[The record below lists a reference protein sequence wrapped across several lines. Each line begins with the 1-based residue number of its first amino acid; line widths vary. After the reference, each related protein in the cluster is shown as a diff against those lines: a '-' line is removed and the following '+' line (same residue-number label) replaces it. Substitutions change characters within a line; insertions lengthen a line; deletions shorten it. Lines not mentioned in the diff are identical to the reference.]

1 MKRTWLGWSVVAVAA
16 IMIGGA
22 LLAAPDADAQR
33 RPRGLNYNA
42 RPTYGRYTLRTGFTP
57 DPWGFPI
64 TAGGGRNPIDVATL
78 GITDSATGQACGQSF
93 VTRNPD
99 FKFTFQ
105 AGSQFALVR
114 FYVVTQNNADA
125 TLVINQP
132 DTRWRCNDDH
142 GQSGWGNRLAPSI
155 DFNNPQSGRYDI
167 WVGSYDRTSRNPGT
181 LFVTEL
187 QNNHP

>member
-1 MKRTWLGWSVVAVAA
+1 MKRWVGWSVAAAAA
-16 IMIGGA
+16 IVV
-22 LLAAPDADAQR
+22 LATVLAPIADAQR
-33 RPRGLNYNA
+33 RGRGPRLNYNA

-78 GITDSATGQACGQSF
+78 GLTDSVSGQACGQSY

-105 AGSQFALVR
+105 AGSSFQLVR

-142 GQSGWGNRLAPSI
+142 GQANWGNRLAPAI
-155 DFNNPQSGRYDI
+155 DFRNPQSGRYDI
-167 WVGSYDRTSRNPGT
+167 WVGSYDATSRNPGT

-187 QNNHP
+187 DSNHP